1 MVQINFKKLIK
12 KKKLSSVVQGMIM
25 ALDTPIAIL
34 DNKGIVI
41 LGEKNINLRQR
52 SPIQV
57 AGKTIGWVTGSKT
70 ASSLLAN
77 MLSYIARAELDKK
90 SLAIEMLDKY
100 EEINFLYELSGKLA
114 NCLGIEQVIKLVVD
128 EAQKLIEAN
137 NVLVML
143 INEETGTLEILSE
156 QGQEHNQKTGLR
168 LGFGIAGHVMV
179 SGQPEIVNDV
189 LSDPRYVKRSLETR
203 SLICAPLTTQKGTIG
218 VIEISNSK
226 PTDYTAQDLKL
237 FSALASQAA
246 AALENAL
253 LYKQLKDHLH
263 NLEEKVASRTA
274 ALEKANQELHRL
286 ANLDGL
292 TQVANRRRFDQYLQ
306 LMWERH
312 SIDIAPL
319 SLILCDVDFFKSY
332 NDSYGHT
339 IGDDCLQR
347 IARAISRAVKNPSYL
362 VARYGGEEFGII
374 LPNTSSRGATY
385 IAETI
390 AIEVEWLQIVHP
402 RSAVSDYVTLSF
414 GVCST
419 IPTLDIAPEA
429 LIAAADEAL
438 YDAKRQGR
446 DRVIFKLFNP
456 SCSPELLASDR
467 EFSMPK

>member
-1 MVQINFKKLIK
+1 MVQINLKKLIK
-12 KKKLSSVVQGMIM
+12 KKKLSSVVQGTIA
-25 ALDTPIAIL
+25 ALDAPMAIL
-34 DNKGIVI
+34 DNKGII
-41 LGEKNINLRQR
+41 LLGDKDINLAERY
-52 SPIQV
+52 PIQV
-57 AGKTIGWVTGSKT
+57 AGETIGWVAGAKK
-70 ASSLLAN
+70 ASLAANLLG
-77 MLSYIARAELDKK
+77 YIARAELDKK
-90 SLAIEMLDKY
+90 NLAVEMLEKY
-100 EEINFLYELSGKLA
+100 EEIHFLYELSGKLA
-114 NCLGIEQVIKLVVD
+114 NCLGIEKVIQLVVE
-128 EAQKLIEAN
+128 EAQKLIEAT
-137 NVLVML
+137 NVSVML
-143 INEETGTLEILSE
+143 LNEETATLEIISE
-156 QGQEHNQKTGLR
+156 RGQEYNQKTGLR
-168 LGFGIAGHVMV
+168 LGLGIAGHVML
-179 SGQPEIVNDV
+179 SGQAEIVNDV
-189 LSDPRYVKRSLETR
+189 LSDPRYIQRSPETR

-218 VIEISNSK
+218 AIEISNSQ

-253 LYKQLKDHLH
+253 LYQQLKDHLH
-263 NLEEKVASRTA
+263 NLEDKVASRTA

-292 TQVANRRRFDQYLQ
+292 TQVANRRRFDEYLQ

-312 SIDIAPL
+312 ASEIAPL

-339 IGDDCLQR
+339 LGDDCLQR
-347 IARAISRAVKNPSYL
+347 IAKAISLGVKHPAYL

-390 AIEVEWLQIVHP
+390 AIEVEWLKIVHP

-419 IPTLDIAPEA
+419 IPTLDVPPEA

-446 DRVIFKLFNP
+446 DRVVFKPFSP
-456 SCSPELLASDR
+456 SSSPAPLAGQR
-467 EFSMPK
+467 